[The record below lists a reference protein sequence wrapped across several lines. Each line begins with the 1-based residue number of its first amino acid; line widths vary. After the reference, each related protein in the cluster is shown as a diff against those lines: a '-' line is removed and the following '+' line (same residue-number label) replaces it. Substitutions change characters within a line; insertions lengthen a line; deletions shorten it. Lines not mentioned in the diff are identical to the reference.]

1 MNCCSV
7 RLPDLGILGD
17 TETTDTQTD
26 EWVLSKAQLSPTH
39 PNPME
44 CRGKD
49 EKVECLGRD
58 AADCSGNPVQSMQ
71 P

>member
-1 MNCCSV
+1 MNCCSAP
-7 RLPDLGILGD
+7 LPDLGILGG
-17 TETTDTQTD
+17 TETADTQTD

-39 PNPME
+39 PNLME
-44 CRGKD
+44 CRGKV

-58 AADCSGNPVQSMQ
+58 AVEYSGNPVQSMQ